1 LPGGYTY
8 ALEIYTGI
16 NVISTSKGHSYNI
29 YMRLMDGL
37 LLEGRTLY
45 TDNFNSSVPLA
56 EELLDKTTFI
66 FGTVI
71 TNRIFL
77 PFLKD
82 QN

>member
-1 LPGGYTY
+1 
-8 ALEIYTGI
+8 
-16 NVISTSKGHSYNI
+16 
-29 YMRLMDGL
+29 MDGL

-45 TDNFNSSVPLA
+45 TDNFNSNVPLA

-82 QN
+82 QNKEEEISLVHRTAKELNM

>member
-1 LPGGYTY
+1 VH
-8 ALEIYTGI
+8 TGK
-16 NVISTSKGHSYNI
+16 NVISTSNEHSYKTD
-29 YMRLMDGL
+29 MRLMDGL